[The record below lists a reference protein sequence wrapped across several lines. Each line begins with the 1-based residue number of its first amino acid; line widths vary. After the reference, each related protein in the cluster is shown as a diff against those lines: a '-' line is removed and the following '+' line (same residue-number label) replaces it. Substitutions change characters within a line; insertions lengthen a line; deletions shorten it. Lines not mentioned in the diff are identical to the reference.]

1 MEQCARIYFFD
12 QCSYLRS
19 RFHRTDL
26 IVGVHDRHEDRIGPN
41 ALLQVLHPHPSGT
54 IHRKI
59 CHTESLLF
67 QIFHCFEH
75 RRMLYSGSDQMRAV
89 SSVCHRHSDQRQII
103 RLRPAGSKNN
113 LLFIYLQQSG
123 NLLFCLLYI
132 LFGLYALKVHTGR
145 IPVIFQ
151 HDFCHKFRHFGKDA
165 GRRRII
171 QIYFHFRSFSYSLS
185 VFIRSSV
192 ILRMRFLEYIRF
204 SILYHILC
212 RSEKKVRPFSS
223 FIYI

>member
-1 MEQCARIYFFD
+1 M
-12 QCSYLRS
+12 LH
-19 RFHRTDL
+19 RFQDCR
-26 IVGVHDRHEDRIGPN
+26 VFYPGG
-41 ALLQVLHPHPSGT
+41 
-54 IHRKI
+54 
-59 CHTESLLF
+59 
-67 QIFHCFEH
+67 
-75 RRMLYSGSDQMRAV
+75 DQMHSAAPVRHGRA
-89 SSVCHRHSDQRQII
+89 DQRQII

-113 LLFIYLQQSG
+113 LLFIYLQKSG